1 MKILFVGDLNEQGR
15 SFQRYRNIAALSHD
29 VSVVSMFPI
38 GSAESH
44 RPTLWSRFA
53 AKCGF
58 PKDLTGANGKIKD
71 ALSRSVFDVVWI
83 DKGNTIRPGTL
94 RFVRERYPKTTLISC
109 SEDDMYAK
117 HNRSE
122 YYAKGLKYYD
132 IVFTTKTYN
141 LAELKTLGAKR
152 VEFFLDSYDE
162 NLHRPLELSPKDQ
175 DRYGSD
181 VGFVGTFEGDRAE
194 KMLYLARHGIRVRI
208 WGNGWDKWKGKNSN
222 LIIEGRSVDGEDY
235 VKTIN
240 ATKINLGFL
249 RKINRDE
256 TTSRSVEIP
265 ACGGFLLAERTE
277 RHLALFEEGKEAE
290 FFNSSKELLEKAK
303 RYLAD
308 EKSRKRIAR
317 AGRERCLK
325 NGYSTREQIESMFVL
340 IRSA

>member
-1 MKILFVGDLNEQGR
+1 
-15 SFQRYRNIAALSHD
+15 
-29 VSVVSMFPI
+29 
-38 GSAESH
+38 
-44 RPTLWSRFA
+44 
-53 AKCGF
+53 
-58 PKDLTGANGKIKD
+58 
-71 ALSRSVFDVVWI
+71 
-83 DKGNTIRPGTL
+83 
-94 RFVRERYPKTTLISC
+94 
-109 SEDDMYAK
+109 
-117 HNRSE
+117 
-122 YYAKGLKYYD
+122 
-132 IVFTTKTYN
+132 
-141 LAELKTLGAKR
+141 
-152 VEFFLDSYDE
+152 
-162 NLHRPLELSPKDQ
+162 
-175 DRYGSD
+175 RYGSD